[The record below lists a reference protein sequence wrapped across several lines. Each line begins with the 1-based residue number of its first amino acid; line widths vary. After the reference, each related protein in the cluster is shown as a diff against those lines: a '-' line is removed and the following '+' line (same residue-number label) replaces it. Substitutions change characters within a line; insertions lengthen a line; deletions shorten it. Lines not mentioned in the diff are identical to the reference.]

1 MLHVT
6 SYVYSKYVQCILFF
20 HFSPRFELPAYQQ
33 HDINQKDLKKLV
45 VICHFCGDTGHK
57 AMYCHKMVS
66 DLVKIK
72 PELEINE
79 QPQVNSQT
87 GFARKL
93 KPLEEVTCY
102 KVFNTQIPLII

>member
-1 MLHVT
+1 MFELYECV
-6 SYVYSKYVQCILFF
+6 IF

-33 HDINQKDLKKLV
+33 YDANQKDAKKLV

-72 PELEINE
+72 PELEVNNE
-79 QPQVNSQT
+79 PLPTNAQA

-102 KVFNTQIPLII
+102 KVIIFLFNT